1 VIEGMVNSTTQAVP
15 TTSAPQA
22 TLGVFATT
30 SNVVQLVRPVKSMR
44 EMGCELY
51 IGEQDAEIAKRWI
64 KKLEKTIIHINIP
77 EDLRVNCATQ
87 LLSTWAM
94 TW

>member
-1 VIEGMVNSTTQAVP
+1 MIEGIANTTTQAVP
-15 TTSAPQA
+15 TTPAPQA

-30 SNVVQLVRPVKSMR
+30 SNVVVVRLVKSMR

-51 IGEQDAEIAKRWI
+51 MGEQDAEIAKRWI

-77 EDLRVNCATQ
+77 EDLRVICATK
-87 LLSTWAM
+87 LLST
-94 TW
+94 